1 MAIDASG
8 RPTTT
13 GIMDVRPKVPQAP
26 DLRALKPAVQ
36 QQPTQTK
43 QTVQKNKNLF
53 HLPKQR

>member
-26 DLRALKPAVQ
+26 DLRALKLTVQ
-36 QQPTQTK
+36 QQPKQTK
-43 QTVQKNKNLF
+43 QTVQKNIS
-53 HLPKQR
+53 PKDS